1 MEETGSDEALN
12 FLSSFDTTTFVVREK
27 DIMFIS
33 KKNYRHDDSHL
44 LLDMACM
51 IYYALGHSTARL
63 NLPTANTEWWSEE
76 VQRAAEGC
84 VGIVPE

>member
-1 MEETGSDEALN
+1 MEETSSDEALD
-12 FLSSFDTTTFVVREK
+12 FLSSYDTTTFVVRQK

-33 KKNYRHDDSHL
+33 KKNYQHDDSHL

-51 IYYALGHSTARL
+51 IYYALGHSTAKL
-63 NLPTANTEWWSEE
+63 NLPIANTEWWSRK

-84 VGIVPE
+84 VGVVAE